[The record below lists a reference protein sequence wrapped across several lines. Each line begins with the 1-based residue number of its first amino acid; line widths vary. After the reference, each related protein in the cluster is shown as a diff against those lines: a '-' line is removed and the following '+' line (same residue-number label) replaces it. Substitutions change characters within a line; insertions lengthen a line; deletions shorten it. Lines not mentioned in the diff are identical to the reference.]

1 MLPRGKTI
9 VIFEVEFHVYFMF
22 PKKKT
27 ERVREREKLFSHFRK
42 IGEIGGNLTISIR
55 KRKMKNEQSAIS
67 ICMKIMA
74 SLDLGDQPLII
85 SLLLHVHAPPRA
97 LLILN

>member
-1 MLPRGKTI
+1 M
-9 VIFEVEFHVYFMF
+9 
-22 PKKKT
+22 
-27 ERVREREKLFSHFRK
+27 REREKLFSHFRK

-55 KRKMKNEQSAIS
+55 KRKMKNEQSAIP

-85 SLLLHVHAPPRA
+85 SLLLHVHAPPSCPPD
-97 LLILN
+97 LKLTSLNPPSVMMNQG